1 MNLIDKYTK
10 NTIQVT
16 SSTNMTPIIIG
27 GHIRWNSFSRG
38 TGSSCA
44 DDACTEGPIFDV
56 RRRELVHPVRR
67 RGGGDA
73 GRLLRRIAAGRAPA
87 LANRIGPGPYGLGT
101 CVRQG
106 PAARSSAVRNL
117 GPLSIKFRL
126 LTARLF
132 IKPER
137 HKLNMQNLINGMHA
151 RTGLPRASCAASP
164 NTHGANSS
172 STA

>member
-1 MNLIDKYTK
+1 MPLFLSAIHGFAPTTDTL
-10 NTIQVT
+10 
-16 SSTNMTPIIIG
+16 
-27 GHIRWNSFSRG
+27 RG
-38 TGSSCA
+38 L
-44 DDACTEGPIFDV
+44 DPRV
-56 RRRELVHPVRR
+56 
-67 RGGGDA
+67 
-73 GRLLRRIAAGRAPA
+73 GRAPA
-87 LANRIGPGPYGLGT
+87 QANRIGPGPYGLGT

-172 STA
+172 STAGHCTVPEMWPNG